1 MSGPVTVR
9 ALGAEEARERIAE
22 LSRVLVDCVEDG
34 ASVSFMLPMAPD
46 KAERF
51 WRDVAAGVARGGRTL
66 IVAEV
71 DGRIAGTVQLVTALP
86 ENQPHRGEVA
96 KLLVLPSARRLG
108 LGRLLMQAVEDEA
121 RAQGK
126 SVLVLDTSNAAAE
139 RLYEGLGWQRVGSVP
154 DYACLPDGP
163 LCPTTFFYKRVA
175 PAAAGIAEF
184 A

>member
-1 MSGPVTVR
+1 MNGPVTVR
-9 ALGAEEARERIAE
+9 ALGADEASARIAE

-51 WRDVAAGVARGGRTL
+51 WRGVAAGVARGERTL

-71 DGRIAGTVQLVTALP
+71 DERIAGTVQLVTDLP

-96 KLLVLPSARRLG
+96 KLLVHPSARRLG
-108 LGRLLMQAVEDEA
+108 LGRQLMQAVEEA
-121 RAQGK
+121 ARTQGR
-126 SVLVLDTSNAAAE
+126 SVLVLDTSNGAAE
-139 RLYEGLGWQRVGSVP
+139 RLYEGLGWQRVGTVP
-154 DYACLPDGP
+154 DFARLPDGP
-163 LCPTTFFYKRVA
+163 LCATTFFYKRVGSV
-175 PAAAGIAEF
+175 AADVAEF